1 MKIWTDYTTMESD
14 MIIVRAETGGGW
26 PGAPIPVPDVKIP
39 GVGRGG
45 VGRGGPINQS
55 RQSSDCVS
63 LPTNDTGTYCLMTGF
78 HTRDTS
84 PDLAE
89 GAGVSHAHTRKQPG

>member
-1 MKIWTDYTTMESD
+1 MCMLPHMIPDLFRSWVPVGPMAILCSVLRPYRMEIWTDYTTMESD

-45 VGRGGPINQS
+45 VGMDRRLVHEQS
-55 RQSSDCVS
+55 
-63 LPTNDTGTYCLMTGF
+63 NF
-78 HTRDTS
+78 
-84 PDLAE
+84 E
-89 GAGVSHAHTRKQPG
+89 GQI